1 MKALMIA
8 ALAALSAAA
17 HTSTVE
23 AAGWR
28 SCKATSVNCTGARTK
43 AVRTEN
49 QRRAAARHREVNSM
63 PARDWFYRQML
74 DN

>member
-1 MKALMIA
+1 
-8 ALAALSAAA
+8 
-17 HTSTVE
+17 VE

-49 QRRAAARHREVNSM
+49 QRRAAVRHRDVNSM
-63 PARDWFYRQML
+63 PARDWFYRRML

>member
-1 MKALMIA
+1 MNFLVVAV
-8 ALAALSAAA
+8 LAAFSAIA

-28 SCKATSVNCTGARTK
+28 ACKATSVNCSSTRTK
-43 AVRTEN
+43 AARVQN
-49 QRRAAARHREVNSM
+49 YRRAAYRHRDTNSLS
-63 PARDWFYRQML
+63 AREWFYRRML